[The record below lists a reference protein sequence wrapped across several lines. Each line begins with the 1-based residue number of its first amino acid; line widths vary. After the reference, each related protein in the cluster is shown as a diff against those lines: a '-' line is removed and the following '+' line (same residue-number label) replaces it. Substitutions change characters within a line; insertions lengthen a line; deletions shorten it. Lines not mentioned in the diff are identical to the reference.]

1 LHILCV
7 GHRYDQEPMKITR
20 KRLREIIL
28 EQLGV
33 GPTPR
38 FNVRN
43 KTAWQDWV
51 SELDD
56 NESDII
62 DDEDE
67 ETIFE
72 F

>member
-1 LHILCV
+1 
-7 GHRYDQEPMKITR
+7 MKITR

-51 SELDD
+51 REISRDEEL
-56 NESDII
+56 I
-62 DDEDE
+62 DEEDE
-67 ETIFE
+67 EE
-72 F
+72 DSKSE